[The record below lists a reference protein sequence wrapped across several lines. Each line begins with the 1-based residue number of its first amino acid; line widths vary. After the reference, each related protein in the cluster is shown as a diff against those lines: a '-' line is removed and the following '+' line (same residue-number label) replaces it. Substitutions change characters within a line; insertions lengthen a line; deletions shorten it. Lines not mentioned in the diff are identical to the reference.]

1 MNARL
6 RKRHP
11 VTRLQEARRVG
22 STALCAVALL
32 CVPRAVWADATSTP
46 LTSPAPVPTFDA
58 IACGHAIADFRTA
71 FRAWNDAFNAYV
83 ATTEKTTLAQP
94 PVAPPGSAWRAV
106 AADANTEVKA
116 IVAIIN
122 TNEPGLAGAQSEI
135 DASHAVQTTA
145 AAADVVRYVH
155 GLDLYSLALSKSR
168 RAYLA
173 ALAAGRV
180 PGALDPAAAGS
191 VQAAKDALE
200 RSEDTL
206 RKLPPCDS

>member
-1 MNARL
+1 M
-6 RKRHP
+6 
-11 VTRLQEARRVG
+11 TRIPATRRVR

-32 CVPRAVWADATSTP
+32 CVPTAVWADATSTP
-46 LTSPAPVPTFDA
+46 LTGPSPVPTFDG

-83 ATTEKTTLAQP
+83 TTTERTTLAQP
-94 PVAPPGSAWRAV
+94 PVAPPGPAWRAV

-116 IVAIIN
+116 ITAVIN
-122 TNEPGLAGAQSEI
+122 TKEPGLAGAQSEVA
-135 DASHAVQTTA
+135 ASYAVQTSA
-145 AAADVVRYVH
+145 AVDDVVRYVH

-180 PGALDPAAAGS
+180 PPALDPAAAAS